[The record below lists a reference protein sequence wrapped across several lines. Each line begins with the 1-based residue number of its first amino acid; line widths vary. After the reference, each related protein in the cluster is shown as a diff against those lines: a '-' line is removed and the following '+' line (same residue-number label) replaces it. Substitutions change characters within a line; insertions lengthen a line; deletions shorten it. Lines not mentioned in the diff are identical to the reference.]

1 MPLVAYGSAMTLN
14 CPTCGDALVVVPND
28 DPAYGPATLYYCET
42 GGAAH
47 IPFGW
52 TPDEVSVD

>member
-1 MPLVAYGSAMTLN
+1 MTLT
-14 CPTCGDALVVVPND
+14 CPTCGDSLVVVPND

-42 GGAAH
+42 AGAAH

-52 TPDEVSVD
+52 MPGEHTTG